1 MLHQIC
7 SVYQGHLCVFLVSS
21 ASVGPAFL
29 NLPGS
34 AYINQGRWPKK
45 MGEWGTVILR
55 WEWKS
60 PFSSCGKTFP
70 AVAAGDLSMGLCIF
84 WTLESYVCV
93 CVCCFRDTQECV
105 CANVSVRALF
115 GRGWTEVCVS
125 VGTCL
130 YMNESYAWFVIQRQS
145 GVFVHCRHSHTHIGR
160 FKKPQV
166 FSLCMLRRQS
176 VGKHTLTAGST
187 HSAAGWGLWSS
198 PASSLPPHSWW
209 GFSIFQRF
217 ETQPSLV
224 CGPLCRNSIQSRSS
238 LHSGHPVIAANWRQ
252 QWSFFSSSSYKLP
265 LCIPK
270 GVFIFLEATLLCC
283 FLSAALQ
290 DFLSFFFFSFFQNY

>member
-1 MLHQIC
+1 M
-7 SVYQGHLCVFLVSS
+7 
-21 ASVGPAFL
+21 
-29 NLPGS
+29 
-34 AYINQGRWPKK
+34 
-45 MGEWGTVILR
+45 
-55 WEWKS
+55 
-60 PFSSCGKTFP
+60 
-70 AVAAGDLSMGLCIF
+70 
-84 WTLESYVCV
+84 CV

-105 CANVSVRALF
+105 CANLSVRALF
-115 GRGWTEVCVS
+115 GRGWTEVCVGGHVFVYEWIIRLICDRTS
-125 VGTCL
+125 VWC
-130 YMNESYAWFVIQRQS
+130 F
-145 GVFVHCRHSHTHIGR
+145 FVHCRHSHTHIGR

-252 QWSFFSSSSYKLP
+252 QWSFSSSSSSYKLP

-290 DFLSFFFFSFFQNY
+290 DFLSFFFFFLLPKLLSKELRDACDIRVMESLICVLFSRS

>member
-7 SVYQGHLCVFLVSS
+7 SVYQCNLCVFLVSS

-130 YMNESYAWFVIQRQS
+130 YMNESYAWFAIERQS
-145 GVFVHCRHSHTHIGR
+145 GVFSSIADTHTHTLDASKSPKCSACVCWDVSQWENTHWQPAAHILLPAGGCDHLQPAHCPLTPGEVSPSSKGLRHS
-160 FKKPQV
+160 QAW
-166 FSLCMLRRQS
+166 S
-176 VGKHTLTAGST
+176 VGL
-187 HSAAGWGLWSS
+187 SAEIVSRVA
-198 PASSLPPHSWW
+198 PHCIL
-209 GFSIFQRF
+209 G
-217 ETQPSLV
+217 
-224 CGPLCRNSIQSRSS
+224 IQS
-238 LHSGHPVIAANWRQ
+238 
-252 QWSFFSSSSYKLP
+252 
-265 LCIPK
+265 
-270 GVFIFLEATLLCC
+270 
-283 FLSAALQ
+283 
-290 DFLSFFFFSFFQNY
+290 